1 MQSVLADLSVSITE
15 LKRNPSAVISGAGNE
30 PVAILNNNR
39 PTAYIIP
46 AETYE
51 AMLEIMEDHHLG
63 QLAMERLAAEGSQA
77 VDVNI
82 DELQT

>member
-51 AMLEIMEDHHLG
+51 EMFEIMEDHYLG
-63 QLAMERLAAEGSQA
+63 QLAMERLAAEGSLA

-82 DELQT
+82 DELQA

>member
-15 LKRNPSAVISGAGNE
+15 LKKNPSAVISGAGDE

-51 AMLEIMEDHHLG
+51 AMFEIMEDHYLG
-63 QLAMERLAAEGSQA
+63 RLALERLAEEGDQA
-77 VDVNI
+77 VEVDI
-82 DELQT
+82 DELQA